1 MMNNSYQTEA
11 IRLVIFDW
19 DGTLMDSEHQIVT
32 AMQASISDLGL
43 EARTD
48 DACKDIIGL
57 GLKEAIQRIYPDSG
71 EPLIQAIVERY
82 RYHWLKDEKGSELFA
97 GAEATLYKL
106 KEAGYQLAVATGKG
120 RAGLETVLD
129 KTGLNPVFDATR
141 CSDETSSKPHPMML
155 KEILQEL
162 DILPQHAI
170 MVGDTEYDLQMAH
183 NAGVGPVAVSYG
195 VHETQRLL
203 SFNPLVCL
211 DHIEHLPDWL
221 LNKHVA

>member
-1 MMNNSYQTEA
+1 MNNSNLKEA
-11 IRLVIFDW
+11 IHLVIFDW
-19 DGTLMDSEHQIVT
+19 DGTLMDSEQQIVQ
-32 AMQASISDLGL
+32 AMQASICDLGL

-82 RYHWLKDEKGSELFA
+82 RYHWLKDEKGSDLFP
-97 GAEATLYKL
+97 GTDATLQKL
-106 KEAGYQLAVATGKG
+106 KESGYQLAVATGKG

-141 CSDETSSKPHPMML
+141 CSDETRSKPHPMML
-155 KEILQEL
+155 QEILQEL

-183 NAGVGPVAVSYG
+183 NAGVGAVAVSYG

-203 SFNPLVCL
+203 SFNPLICL
-211 DHIEHLPDWL
+211 DRIEHLPDWL
-221 LNKHVA
+221 VNKHVA